1 MLWRWLTSIALVLV
15 AGISVAARQSAS
27 APAAGANSN
36 QASADINLGFSGE
49 RGLVLFTVAGNRA
62 SAFAQMMV
70 KLREAMK
77 ASGRAPY
84 VEQVEGS
91 SFFLVDAPNADVL
104 YLLMV
109 DKVVPGTDYDPVKA
123 ADAVMSQDAARDL
136 LATFASA
143 IKSATK
149 LDLINALTI
158 PLTPAFVSSGADL
171 TGSST
176 RGSLSF
182 LASAR
187 ILEKNEVFWRFAY
200 RIDVSNRGT
209 SPFSGELT
217 IEFQD
222 AAGVAVREDRTQAN
236 VAPGRTET
244 YTGTILIRSSSA
256 SALTRLNVK

>member
-1 MLWRWLTSIALVLV
+1 MLRRWLSSITIVLISC
-15 AGISVAARQSAS
+15 ISVAARQSAS
-27 APAAGANSN
+27 APASGAGSN
-36 QASADINLGFSGE
+36 QAAADINLGFSGE

-62 SAFAQMMV
+62 SAFAQSMV

-84 VEQVEGS
+84 VQQVEGS
-91 SFFLVDAPNADVL
+91 SFYLVDAPNDDAL

-123 ADAVMSQDAARDL
+123 ADAVLTQEAARDL

-143 IKSATK
+143 IKGATK

-158 PLTPAFVSSGADL
+158 PLTPAFVSSGPDL
-171 TGSST
+171 TGSSSS
-176 RGSLSF
+176 GSLSF
-182 LASAR
+182 AATAR

-200 RIDVSNRGT
+200 RIDVSNRGA
-209 SPFSGELT
+209 SPFSGMVT

-222 AAGVAVREDRTQAN
+222 AAGIAVRDDRAQAN
-236 VAPGRTET
+236 VPPGRTET
-244 YTGTILIRSSSA
+244 YTGTILIRSSLA
-256 SALTRLNVK
+256 SGLTRLNVK